1 MAFVYHA
8 AAKQQRKSESHD
20 IGPVALDPYTPGAD
34 GEVGLGTSNCSQ
46 FPLLPDLR
54 YAIDRS
60 TDAERIFDID
70 ANTGAI
76 VTGKVLDRETAG
88 WHNITVLA
96 MEAGEMEE
104 CCVEQSVLDWSGG
117 EGEIWVAFTA
127 EVTKVQVLIKTE
139 VEKKNKNA
147 AALSLTSP

>member
-1 MAFVYHA
+1 MAFLYRA
-8 AAKQQRKSESHD
+8 AAQDKQSSD
-20 IGPVALDPYTPGAD
+20 TGPVVLDSSAPGA
-34 GEVGLGTSNCSQ
+34 GGKGGLGTSSCSW
-46 FPLLPDLR
+46 FPLLPGHR

-70 ANTGAI
+70 AKTGAI

-104 CCVEQSVLDWSGG
+104 CCVEQSVQNWSGAG
-117 EGEIWVAFTA
+117 GGISV
-127 EVTKVQVLIKTE
+127 
-139 VEKKNKNA
+139 
-147 AALSLTSP
+147 LSLQGWPRHEC

>member
-1 MAFVYHA
+1 M
-8 AAKQQRKSESHD
+8 
-20 IGPVALDPYTPGAD
+20 LDPCTAGAD
-34 GEVGLGTSNCSQ
+34 GGVGLGTSVCSQ
-46 FPLLPDLR
+46 FPLLPALR

-104 CCVEQSVLDWSGG
+104 CGGGRRGNFGCVHCGGDQDASV
-117 EGEIWVAFTA
+117 
-127 EVTKVQVLIKTE
+127 
-139 VEKKNKNA
+139 N
-147 AALSLTSP
+147 

>member
-1 MAFVYHA
+1 M
-8 AAKQQRKSESHD
+8 
-20 IGPVALDPYTPGAD
+20 LDSSAPGA
-34 GEVGLGTSNCSQ
+34 GGKGGLGTSSCSR
-46 FPLLPDLR
+46 FPLLPGHR

-70 ANTGAI
+70 AKTGAI

-104 CCVEQSVLDWSGG
+104 CCVEQSLCKLDWGRRRNMDAVIAG
-117 EGEIWVAFTA
+117 VA
-127 EVTKVQVLIKTE
+127 KT
-139 VEKKNKNA
+139 
-147 AALSLTSP
+147 